1 MSAINWDLWGVLAG
15 GFCVLS
21 IYSFLWKE
29 NRFYRFFEHVYIGVA
44 TGYGVVET
52 ISNFV
57 WPDWLKPSLGLDLQ
71 PWESYQWW
79 KAYLFVA
86 AAIGLLM
93 YFMLSR
99 KHNWIAR
106 IVIGLGLGIAGGMAF
121 QGFFGGFFPTLVDS
135 FRPVVAHSF
144 DPATGAPR
152 LNWWLMG
159 GNVLFLATMLCV
171 MTYFFFSFEHS
182 KPGIKQASAMGR
194 WLMMVTFGAFF
205 GSTVMA
211 RMALLIDRLQFMI
224 HDWYRAIGSA
234 FGG

>member
-1 MSAINWDLWGVLAG
+1 MNWPILSTLAG
-15 GFCVLS
+15 GFCVLA

-52 ISNFV
+52 IANFV
-57 WPDWLKPSLGLDLQ
+57 WPDWLKPTLGYDLQ
-71 PWESYQWW
+71 PWEPYSYW
-79 KAYLFVA
+79 KLLWFVPA
-86 AAIGLLM
+86 AFGMLM

-106 IVIGLGLGIAGGMAF
+106 IVIGAGLGIAGGMAF
-121 QGFFGGFFPTLVDS
+121 QAFFGSFFPTLVDS
-135 FRPVVAHSF
+135 FRPLVVHSF
-144 DPATGAPR
+144 NPVTGKET
-152 LNWWLMG
+152 LNLAMMAF
-159 GNVLFLATMLCV
+159 NALFLLTLICV

-182 KPGIKQASAMGR
+182 KPGIKQASALGR

-224 HDWYRAIGSA
+224 HDWYRAMASLFTG
-234 FGG
+234 

>member
-1 MSAINWDLWGVLAG
+1 MSWAFFGVLVG
-15 GFCVLS
+15 GFCVLA

-29 NRFYRFFEHVYIGVA
+29 NRFYRFFEHLYIGVA

-52 ISNFV
+52 IATFV
-57 WPDWLKPSLGLDLQ
+57 WPDWLKPTLGLDLQ
-71 PWESYQWW
+71 PWQPYNYWRLLW
-79 KAYLFVA
+79 FLPAAY
-86 AAIGLLM
+86 GMLM

-106 IVIGLGLGIAGGMAF
+106 LVIGTGLGLAGGMAF

-135 FRPVVAHSF
+135 FRPVLVHSF
-144 DPATGAPR
+144 DPATGAAS
-152 LNWWLMG
+152 LNWGLML
-159 GNVLFLATMLCV
+159 GNVLFLITLVCV
-171 MTYFFFSFEHS
+171 MTYFFFSFEHN
-182 KPGIKQASAMGR
+182 KPGIKQASVLGR

-224 HDWYRAIGSA
+224 HDWFRAIQNTL
-234 FGG
+234 GG